1 VKKIENNIKEILN
14 LYSELDNLKMKN
26 IKMELVIKF
35 MEILEE
41 IKVDNLL
48 DETIK
53 DIERKKELLC
63 LMMLEII
70 NN

>member
-1 VKKIENNIKEILN
+1 MKKIENNIKEILN